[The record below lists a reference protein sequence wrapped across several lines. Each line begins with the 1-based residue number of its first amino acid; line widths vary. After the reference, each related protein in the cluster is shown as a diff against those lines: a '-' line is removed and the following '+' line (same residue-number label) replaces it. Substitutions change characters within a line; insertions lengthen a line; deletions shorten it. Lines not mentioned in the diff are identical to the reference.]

1 MSFLIITAADVS
13 RIVSSIHHSRLENL
27 MAFVF
32 HTLSSG
38 SGFDAPLR
46 EAITM
51 AQHNALFMP
60 ARVQGLGTSI
70 KVVSIPRHPVD
81 QGGLPASSL
90 VLDETTG
97 GIRAI
102 VNARQLTALRTA
114 AGSLLATRLLLSVR
128 DPTTLLAFG
137 AGKQIEAHVDLHLRA
152 YSTIKT
158 CTIVNKS
165 NNQRLTDLIIRLKSA
180 HPTVTFQ
187 SLILRDDLARLEQV
201 TRAAN
206 IICTATSS
214 KEPLFEA
221 EWVSP
226 GTHLNLIGSYTPEM
240 AEVSSELLHQ
250 AGKVVVDS
258 REACASEA
266 GELIKAK
273 FNEEDMVEI
282 GTLVHFDND
291 SPDADYKKVHALCD
305 EVRQAGK
312 ITIFKSVGVGLQD
325 VAITNMVVNLAGE
338 IGTLFSSY
346 D

>member
-1 MSFLIITAADVS
+1 MSFLVITAADVS
-13 RIVSSIHHSRLENL
+13 SIVSAIHHSKLENL
-27 MAFVF
+27 MAIVF

-46 EAITM
+46 HAITM
-51 AQHNALFMP
+51 AHHDTLFMP

-70 KVVSIPRHPVD
+70 KVVSVPRHPAD

-90 VLDETTG
+90 VLDESTG

-114 AGSLLATRLLLSVR
+114 AGSLLATHLLSSIPN
-128 DPTTLLAFG
+128 PTTFLAFG
-137 AGKQIEAHVDLHLRA
+137 AGKQIEVHVDLHLRA
-152 YSTIKT
+152 FSTIKT

-165 NNQRLTDLIIRLKSA
+165 NNQRLVDLLIRLKSA
-180 HPTVTFQ
+180 HPTVAFQ
-187 SLILRDDLARLEQV
+187 SLILKEDLVQLEQV

-221 EWVSP
+221 KWVSP

-258 REACASEA
+258 REACLSEA
-266 GELIKAK
+266 GELIKAG
-273 FNEEDMVEI
+273 FNEDNMVEI
-282 GTLVHFDND
+282 GTLVRFDIS
-291 SPDADYKKVHALCD
+291 SPDADYEKVHALCD
-305 EVRQAGK
+305 RVRQAGK

-338 IGTLFSSY
+338 IGTRIDSY

>member
-1 MSFLIITAADVS
+1 MSLLVITAADVS
-13 RIVSSIHHSRLENL
+13 RIASSIDHSRLENL
-27 MAFVF
+27 MAVVF

-46 EAITM
+46 QPINM
-51 AQHNALFMP
+51 AQHETLFMP

-70 KVVSIPRHPVD
+70 KVVSIPRDPVN
-81 QGGLPASSL
+81 QGGLPASTL
-90 VLDETTG
+90 VLDEGTG
-97 GIRAI
+97 GVRAI

-114 AGSLLATRLLLSVR
+114 AGALLATRLLLSIPR
-128 DPTTLLAFG
+128 PTTFLAFG

-165 NNQRLTDLIIRLKSA
+165 NNQRLFDLITRLKPA

-187 SLILRDDLARLEQV
+187 SFMLKEDLPRLEQA

-214 KEPLFEA
+214 KEPLFDA
-221 EWVSP
+221 KWVSP
-226 GTHLNLIGSYTPEM
+226 GAHVNLIGSYTREM
-240 AEVSSELLHQ
+240 AEVSSDLLYQ
-250 AGKVVVDS
+250 AGKIVVDS
-258 REACASEA
+258 RKACASEA
-266 GELIKAK
+266 GELIKARL
-273 FNEEDMVEI
+273 NEEDIVEI
-282 GTLVHFDND
+282 GTLVQFDND
-291 SPDADYKKVHALCD
+291 SQDTDYKKVHRLCD
-305 EVRQAGK
+305 EVTKAGK

-325 VAITNMVVNLAGE
+325 VAIANMVVNLAGE
-338 IGTLFSSY
+338 IGTRVDSY

>member
-1 MSFLIITAADVS
+1 
-13 RIVSSIHHSRLENL
+13 

-51 AQHNALFMP
+51 AHHNALFMP

-70 KVVSIPRHPVD
+70 KVVSVPRHSAD
-81 QGGLPASSL
+81 QRGLPASSL

-114 AGSLLATRLLLSVR
+114 AAGSLLATHLLLSVPN
-128 DPTTLLAFG
+128 PTTFLAFG

-152 YSTIKT
+152 YSTIET

-165 NNQRLTDLIIRLKSA
+165 NNQRLADLIIRLKSA

-221 EWVSP
+221 KWVSP
-226 GTHLNLIGSYTPEM
+226 GTHLNLVGSYTPEM
-240 AEVSSELLHQ
+240 AEVSSELLYQ

-266 GELIKAK
+266 GELIKAR
-273 FNEEDMVEI
+273 FNEEDMIEI
-282 GTLVHFDND
+282 GTLVHFDNT
-291 SPDADYKKVHALCD
+291 PEADYKKVHALCD
-305 EVRQAGK
+305 EVRRAGK
-312 ITIFKSVGVGLQD
+312 ITIFKSVGIGLQD

-338 IGTLFSSY
+338 ISTRIDSY

>member
-1 MSFLIITAADVS
+1 M
-13 RIVSSIHHSRLENL
+13 
-27 MAFVF
+27 
-32 HTLSSG
+32 
-38 SGFDAPLR
+38 
-46 EAITM
+46 
-51 AQHNALFMP
+51 
-60 ARVQGLGTSI
+60 
-70 KVVSIPRHPVD
+70 HPW
-81 QGGLPASSL
+81 
-90 VLDETTG
+90 T
-97 GIRAI
+97 
-102 VNARQLTALRTA
+102 
-114 AGSLLATRLLLSVR
+114 GSLLATRLLLSVR
-128 DPTTLLAFG
+128 DPSTFLAFG

-152 YSTIKT
+152 YSTIET

-165 NNQRLTDLIIRLKSA
+165 NNQRLVDLIIRLKSA

-187 SLILRDDLARLEQV
+187 SLILKDDLARLEQV

-221 EWVSP
+221 KWVFP
-226 GTHLNLIGSYTPEM
+226 GTHLNLIGSYTPDM

-266 GELIKAK
+266 GELIKAR
-273 FNEEDMVEI
+273 FNEGDMVEI
-282 GTLVHFDND
+282 GTLVHFDSN
-291 SPDADYKKVHALCD
+291 SPDADYEKVHALCD
-305 EVRQAGK
+305 EVRRAGK

-338 IGTLFSSY
+338 IGTRIDSY